1 MLNNHNYQISQN
13 NFLLNDNSYESYN
26 YDKNIWNSNLSFS
39 EKMMESDFINY
50 LPDDLLVKTDRASMY
65 SSMEIR
71 SPFLDNRVL
80 DFSKNLNIIY
90 KTNIFNKKIILK
102 KLVKKYFNINVDS
115 NKKGFA
121 IPLNDYL
128 SNDLSFLVNK
138 YLDLDK
144 VNDQKIFNPQLIK
157 KVLEDFN
164 KKEVDLSKII
174 WNLISL
180 QRFIDNHEKNC
191 NKLK

>member
-115 NKKGFA
+115 NKK
-121 IPLNDYL
+121 
-128 SNDLSFLVNK
+128 DLPFL
-138 YLDLDK
+138 
-144 VNDQKIFNPQLIK
+144 
-157 KVLEDFN
+157 
-164 KKEVDLSKII
+164 
-174 WNLISL
+174 
-180 QRFIDNHEKNC
+180 
-191 NKLK
+191 